1 MRASELLSVLQRYQE
16 IGIDLDKAN
25 VVVEYT
31 EFDESIEFDIGRV
44 ALDIGRVAQTYP
56 EGICIRNGDIVIGR
70 DE

>member
-16 IGIDLDKAN
+16 IGIDLDNAN
-25 VVVEYT
+25 VIVEYT

-44 ALDIGRVAQTYP
+44 ALD
-56 EGICIRNGDIVIGR
+56 NGDIVIGR

>member
-16 IGIDLDKAN
+16 IGIDLDKAD

-31 EFDESIEFDIGRV
+31 EFDESIEF
-44 ALDIGRVAQTYP
+44 DIGRVAQTYP